1 MSNAGYGVTFDVETS
16 KTARIMLI
24 SLIPFLILQ
33 LAKII
38 NSPSGIHVV
47 VLVSLIVTIGLLL
60 VYFIYQVYKCIY
72 IKLTS
77 IGSIV
82 KLETWDTYINNVFHI
97 IFHHSELLVQIF
109 QPWIQN
115 RRLEFVLRKYIKR
128 NLLQNL
134 LTAGRRPNIPVIRE

>member
-1 MSNAGYGVTFDVETS
+1 M
-16 KTARIMLI
+16 
-24 SLIPFLILQ
+24 
-33 LAKII
+33 
-38 NSPSGIHVV
+38 H
-47 VLVSLIVTIGLLL
+47 
-60 VYFIYQVYKCIY
+60 IY